1 MVTTG
6 GPPAGTQGG
15 APPGGAAG
23 AAGVPDGGGGD
34 GGRAASGDDSPGG
47 SCARAAV
54 SNASR
59 DRGRAAA
66 LPDFKRS
73 LRFTTK
79 TRAGSLVFD
88 DGSEGSNTRTIAR
101 DPSGTLSGLSVEAK
115 APDGSTYVNSQRP
128 PLSTSITAGAP

>member
-6 GPPAGTQGG
+6 GPPTG
-15 APPGGAAG
+15 AAAG
-23 AAGVPDGGGGD
+23 ALAGGPAGAPGPPDGGGGD
-34 GGRAASGDDSPGG
+34 GRCAASGEDSPGG
-47 SCARAAV
+47 NCASAAV

-101 DPSGTLSGLSVEAK
+101 DPSGMLSGLSVE
-115 APDGSTYVNSQRP
+115 
-128 PLSTSITAGAP
+128 